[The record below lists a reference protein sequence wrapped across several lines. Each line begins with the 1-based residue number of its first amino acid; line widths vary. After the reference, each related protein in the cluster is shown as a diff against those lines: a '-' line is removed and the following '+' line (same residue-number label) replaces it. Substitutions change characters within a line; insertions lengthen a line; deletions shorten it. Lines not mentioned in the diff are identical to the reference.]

1 MGEDRQPTCCPQCH
15 TCWEDSAIW
24 SLLGASLLD
33 GAREE
38 PAGGRPA
45 WTCSPVQ
52 RGNAHEPR
60 ALLTLLSPGVQMR
73 VTSLKKKKLVWV
85 LKTQFFFFLINCNE
99 RVPTGDVV
107 LHTSLHSWDIGLAPC
122 FLFFFCCSVFSF
134 VFFFSKHSLPNASP
148 RVLGECWLGP
158 SIVTVDLGSKVTLL

>member
-73 VTSLKKKKLVWV
+73 VTSLKKKSWFGFS
-85 LKTQFFFFLINCNE
+85 KTQFFFFLINCNE

-122 FLFFFCCSVFSF
+122 FLFFFVVRFF
-134 VFFFSKHSLPNASP
+134 LLFFSSPNTAFLMLVPVCWVSVGWAQAS
-148 RVLGECWLGP
+148 
-158 SIVTVDLGSKVTLL
+158 SQ